1 MATATKSQKSR
12 KAKLVAKFKHP
23 MTVEIIVPAFV
34 PLAAASSLDVQKL
47 SKGSHTIEI
56 GFLEGGCC
64 PKLVRAVIRN
74 GVVSRLDVESCE
86 DSERVMPR
94 EMSRDIAAIVS
105 KAQKLATKYP
115 WKPVPVKEFVGSIA
129 QQTGSYPPRAGWGAG
144 CFYICLGYYCI
155 FCCYWNLPFFCWI
168 ERRKPDVEM

>member
-1 MATATKSQKSR
+1 MTMATATKSQKSR
-12 KAKLVAKFKHP
+12 KAKLVARFKHP

-47 SKGSHTIEI
+47 SRGSHTIEI

-74 GVVSRLDVESCE
+74 GVVSRLDVEPCE

-94 EMSRDIAAIVS
+94 EMSRDIAA
-105 KAQKLATKYP
+105 
-115 WKPVPVKEFVGSIA
+115 
-129 QQTGSYPPRAGWGAG
+129 
-144 CFYICLGYYCI
+144 
-155 FCCYWNLPFFCWI
+155 
-168 ERRKPDVEM
+168 